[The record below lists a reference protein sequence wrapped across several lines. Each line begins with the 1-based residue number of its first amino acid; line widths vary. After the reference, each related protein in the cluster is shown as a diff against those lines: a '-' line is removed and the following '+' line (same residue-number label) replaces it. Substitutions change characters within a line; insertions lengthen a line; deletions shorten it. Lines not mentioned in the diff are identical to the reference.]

1 MNYAN
6 KVEYD
11 ENTCYNEDDLYYVF
25 NFLKIRNYQSK
36 AVSTVHFRCIDIPIE
51 KIN

>member
-11 ENTCYNEDDLYYVF
+11 KNTCYNKDDLHYVF
-25 NFLKIRNYQSK
+25 NILKIRNYQSI
-36 AVSTVHFRCIDIPIE
+36 AVSTVNFSCIDIPAE
-51 KIN
+51 KNH